1 MPTRLCVVRH
11 GETAW
16 NAARRIQGQ
25 QDVPLSATGR
35 AQARAVGRAL
45 AHGRSAFA
53 ALYSSDLS
61 RARQTA
67 ELAAV
72 PLGRLPITLAAG
84 LRERHYGVFQSL
96 TYAEMQRDHPEA
108 YARHAAREETFAP
121 ANGGESL
128 LHFAER
134 IDNSA
139 QAIARSHPG
148 QQILMVT
155 HGGALDI
162 LHRLAT
168 GRALSAPRNF
178 DIPNAAL
185 NWLEFS
191 AGKWTLLAWA
201 EQGHLAASL
210 DELAG

>member
-25 QDVPLSATGR
+25 HDVPLSATGR

-45 AHGRSAFA
+45 AHGHAPFA
-53 ALYSSDLS
+53 AVYSSDLS

-67 ELAAV
+67 ELA
-72 PLGRLPITLAAG
+72 LAQPVILEAG

-96 TYAEMQRDHPEA
+96 TYADMQRDHPQA
-108 YARHAAREETFAP
+108 YARHAAREESFAP
-121 ANGGESL
+121 SGGGESL
-128 LHFAER
+128 LHFAQR
-134 IDNSA
+134 IGNSVET
-139 QAIARSHPG
+139 IARAHPG
-148 QQILMVT
+148 EQILVVT
-155 HGGALDI
+155 HGGALDV

-191 AGKWTLLAWA
+191 KGAWKLLAWA
-201 EQGHLAASL
+201 EQGHLAAAL
-210 DELAG
+210 DELTG